1 MSWKDLGS
9 DTKCAPASALF
20 CAAAAALDAEYTL
33 PGISQSV
40 VITRMAGRT
49 PVLKRSRSEVLRLMA
64 QHGYFFKHR
73 DAKRT
78 SEELIS
84 GGYEQDTP
92 AAIVYKASWP
102 EEKVLNCT
110 VKTLA
115 QTAKEAGVTKTALYC
130 SRQGFRWKV

>member
-1 MSWKDLGS
+1 MVFFLSTG
-9 DTKCAPASALF
+9 
-20 CAAAAALDAEYTL
+20 
-33 PGISQSV
+33 
-40 VITRMAGRT
+40 M
-49 PVLKRSRSEVLRLMA
+49 LKEL
-64 QHGYFFKHR
+64 
-73 DAKRT
+73 

-115 QTAKEAGVTKTALYC
+115 QTAKEAGVTKTALIVVGRVLDGKYERSKLYDPTFTTEVRQASC
-130 SRQGFRWKV
+130 SKKDSGQTGEEQSTEIRQEAEEQN

>member
-49 PVLKRSRSEVLRLMA
+49 PVPEKESIRSFA
-64 QHGYFFKHR
+64 AHGTTMVNFFKHR

-78 SEELIS
+78 
-84 GGYEQDTP
+84 
-92 AAIVYKASWP
+92 
-102 EEKVLNCT
+102 
-110 VKTLA
+110 
-115 QTAKEAGVTKTALYC
+115 
-130 SRQGFRWKV
+130 FRRADQRRI

>member
-1 MSWKDLGS
+1 M
-9 DTKCAPASALF
+9 
-20 CAAAAALDAEYTL
+20 
-33 PGISQSV
+33 
-40 VITRMAGRT
+40 
-49 PVLKRSRSEVLRLMA
+49 LKEL
-64 QHGYFFKHR
+64 
-73 DAKRT
+73 

-115 QTAKEAGVTKTALYC
+115 QTAKEAGVTKTALIVVGRVLEESMNGQNYMIRHLQQNFGKHLLMLE
-130 SRQGFRWKV
+130 RQKGEY